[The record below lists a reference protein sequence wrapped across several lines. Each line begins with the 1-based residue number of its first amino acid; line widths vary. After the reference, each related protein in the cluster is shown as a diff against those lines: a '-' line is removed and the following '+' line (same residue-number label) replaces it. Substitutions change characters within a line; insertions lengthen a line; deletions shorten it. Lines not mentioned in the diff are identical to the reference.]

1 MHAIEISQPGGP
13 EVLQWVERPMPV
25 PGPGEVLIRVSAAG
39 VNRPDVFQRK
49 GSYPAPPGAS
59 DLPGLEIAGE
69 VVGGD
74 VAAGS
79 LQMGDAVCALVAGGG
94 YAEYCTAPAMQCLP
108 VPKGLSMIE
117 AAALPETYFTV
128 WSNVFDRGALAAG
141 ETLLVHGGAS
151 GIGTTAILLAT
162 ALGHRVIATA
172 GSDERVSAIEA
183 LGAARGIN
191 YRTQDF
197 VTEIRS
203 FTEGRGVNVI
213 LDMVAGDYTSRNI
226 DCLADDGRIVIIALL
241 GGTKSQVDCGQILRR
256 RLTLTGSTLRA
267 RPVAFKAAIAR
278 SLHENVWPL
287 LEAGTIRPVIH
298 ATFPLQEA
306 SQAHAMMDAGEQI
319 GKIVLT
325 A

>member
-1 MHAIEISQPGGP
+1 MHAVEISQPGGP
-13 EVLQWVERPMPV
+13 EVLHWVERTKPV
-25 PGPGEVLIRVSAAG
+25 PGSGEVLIRVAAAG

-49 GSYPAPPGAS
+49 GSYPPPPGAS

-69 VVGGD
+69 IVEGD
-74 VAAGS
+74 AAAGG
-79 LQMGDAVCALVAGGG
+79 LRVGDAVCALVTGGG
-94 YAEYCTAPAMQCLP
+94 YAEYCVAPAAQCLP
-108 VPKGLSMIE
+108 VPKGLSMVE

-128 WSNVFDRGALAAG
+128 WSNVFDRGALAEG

-172 GSDERVSAIEA
+172 GSDERVQAIRG
-183 LGAARGIN
+183 LGAAHGIN
-191 YRTQDF
+191 YRTQNF
-197 VTEIRS
+197 VDEVRA
-203 FTEGRGVNVI
+203 FTEGRGVDVI
-213 LDMVAGDYTSRNI
+213 LDMVAGDYTPRNI

-241 GGTKSQVDCGQILRR
+241 GGVKGQVDCGQILRR
-256 RLTLTGSTLRA
+256 RLTITGSTLRA
-267 RPVAFKAAIAR
+267 RPVAFKAGIAQ
-278 SLHENVWPL
+278 SLRERVWPL

-298 ATFPLQEA
+298 ATFPLRDA

-325 A
+325 T

>member
-25 PGPGEVLIRVSAAG
+25 PGPGEVLIRVAAAG

-49 GSYPAPPGAS
+49 GFYPAPPGAS

-69 VVGGD
+69 VVSGD
-74 VAAGS
+74 AAAGG
-79 LQMGDAVCALVAGGG
+79 LQVGDKVCALIAGGG
-94 YAEYCTAPAMQCLP
+94 YAEYCTAPAAQCLP

-141 ETLLVHGGAS
+141 EILLVHGGAS
-151 GIGTTAILLAT
+151 GIGTTAIVLAT

-183 LGAARGIN
+183 LGAVRGIN

-197 VTEIRS
+197 VTEIRE
-203 FTEGRGVNVI
+203 FTEGRGVDVI
-213 LDMVAGDYTSRNI
+213 LDMVAGDYTPRNI

-241 GGTKSQVDCGQILRR
+241 GGAKGQVDCGQILRR
-256 RLTLTGSTLRA
+256 RLTVTGSTLRA
-267 RPVAFKAAIAR
+267 RPVAFKADIAR
-278 SLHENVWPL
+278 SLREHVWPL

-298 ATFPLQEA
+298 ATFPLRDA

-325 A
+325 V